1 MHAPRTRR
9 LPATARVEP
18 VPRRDRKVRPRLP
31 DQKSAKVLRRTPCRH
46 PAESLRY
53 IGEQKTVA
61 ADVTLSLFTCDLCRT
76 TVSRRRCDDL
86 RIVRQGLGQRP
97 APGRDSR

>member
-9 LPATARVEP
+9 STAPARMEP

-31 DQKSAKVLRRTPCRH
+31 DQQSTSVLRRTPCHH
-46 PAESLRY
+46 PAETLRY

-61 ADVTLSLFTCDLCRT
+61 PDVTLSLYTCDLCRT
-76 TVSRRRCDDL
+76 TVSRRRCDDI
-86 RIVRQGLGQRP
+86 RIVRQGLGRRP
-97 APGRDSR
+97 APRRHSR